1 MPAAL
6 AHLVADSMDAH
17 ARMLRRES
25 DDASRGLPEH
35 VQLTDLLLEGLRD
48 GLGTSDNGLAGG
60 GVPAMI
66 G

>member
-6 AHLVADSMDAH
+6 AHLVADSMDAY

-25 DDASRGLPEH
+25 DNTGRGVPEH
-35 VQLTDLLLEGLRD
+35 VQLTDLLFDGLRD

>member
-25 DDASRGLPEH
+25 DDASRGFPEH
-35 VQLTDLLLEGLRD
+35 VQLTNLLLDGLRD